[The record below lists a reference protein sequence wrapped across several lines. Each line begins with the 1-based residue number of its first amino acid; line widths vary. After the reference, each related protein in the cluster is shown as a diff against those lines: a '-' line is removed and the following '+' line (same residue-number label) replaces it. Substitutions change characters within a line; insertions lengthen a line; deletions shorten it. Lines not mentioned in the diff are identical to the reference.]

1 MSLAAVTLSTS
12 GRGEKGKKWIQT
24 WLSGP
29 ARVSLAAFTLSK
41 SGRGPKGKKIR
52 TWVIRGCICVIR
64 RLYLV
69 EVGKGVKGEENTD
82 LVVRVCN
89 GVIDHLH
96 VVAVRKGVKEKDNMV
111 RASHCQTWEA
121 VKGSEKHRQN
131 GLEFGERQG

>member
-1 MSLAAVTLSTS
+1 MDTDLVIRACPRVI
-12 GRGEKGKKWIQT
+12 GRLHLVEVGKG
-24 WLSGP
+24 
-29 ARVSLAAFTLSK
+29 A
-41 SGRGPKGKKIR
+41 KGQEN
-52 TWVIRGCICVIR
+52 TDLVIRGCICVIR

-89 GVIDHLH
+89 GVIDRLH